1 MDHKL
6 LKFLSFA
13 IVILFCLIPERSASS
28 HALQLEGIVPVP
40 TSQDRELLESGS
52 RLTHEISQQIST
64 VEWLGP
70 LAPIALSP
78 FFGMACLSGIA
89 TYGPEWLQQRSGIF
103 GESSPMHNPI
113 LFWTMVVLTIISSL
127 PRISKVSKPVAMA
140 IDKLEAYSVV
150 VIVILMRMF
159 ATNDSGDQESASLVV
174 TPYLTA
180 GVFSIPIDL
189 ALAIASAINILV
201 INGVKLF
208 CELAIWLTPIPL
220 VDAAV
225 EVFNKGL
232 CVGLMSL
239 YCWSPLV
246 ATIINLCLLAICAT
260 VYFWTQRRIVY
271 YLDLM
276 AGPFLKSWVPWCF
289 SSNSDGETVFLS
301 ERWNGIP
308 SSRDCV
314 LRGLPKA
321 DGLLLIE
328 HGSGARVTHCPQANH
343 D

>member
-1 MDHKL
+1 
-6 LKFLSFA
+6 
-13 IVILFCLIPERSASS
+13 
-28 HALQLEGIVPVP
+28 
-40 TSQDRELLESGS
+40 
-52 RLTHEISQQIST
+52 
-64 VEWLGP
+64 
-70 LAPIALSP
+70 
-78 FFGMACLSGIA
+78 
-89 TYGPEWLQQRSGIF
+89 
-103 GESSPMHNPI
+103 
-113 LFWTMVVLTIISSL
+113 MVVLTIISSL

-308 SSRDCV
+308 KLTR
-314 LRGLPKA
+314 LRLKGAAESGWIITHRTWFGSTRHSLPASQPRLKV
-321 DGLLLIE
+321 GLLAQTIE
-328 HGSGARVTHCPQANH
+328 LDDDNGASVELHQRLSGEASKVLAIN
-343 D
+343 